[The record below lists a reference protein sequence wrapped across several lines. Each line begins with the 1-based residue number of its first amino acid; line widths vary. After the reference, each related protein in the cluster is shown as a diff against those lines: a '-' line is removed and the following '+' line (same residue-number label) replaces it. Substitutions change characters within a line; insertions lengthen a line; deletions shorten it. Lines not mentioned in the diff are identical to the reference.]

1 MLRFRHFAGAGRM
14 RRRQPFISAE
24 QAQELWNASAATTGE
39 SVTVQ
44 CRLVTPMYGGG
55 VTAGEVDKAMPI
67 RASGI
72 RGQLRFWWRLLYG
85 KGSSQ
90 DIFRA
95 ESQLWGGIANS
106 GPTTSKVSLRAAC
119 EAAPSFV
126 ENVPPYVLILEA
138 SDDPKL
144 LAPGYSFKLLL
155 NFTQATDEQRSQV
168 TQCLRWWAS
177 FGGVGARTR
186 RGLGA
191 IKARSDD
198 VDLKPVSSA
207 EVKGL
212 GGRMMIGPR
221 KRDAKQAWKDA
232 VGALESFRQ
241 GQGVGRKGGKGRP
254 GGSNWPEAD
263 AIRGL
268 AGAGNSAPD
277 GKEGL
282 FPRAAFGLP
291 IVFQFKGEK
300 RLDDTLEGEDR
311 ERMASPLI
319 LRPYFDGRGYRS
331 MALLLPGWE
340 RRISVAVTMK
350 KRGSVGLAWPSD
362 QGNRERR
369 AEEVFP
375 MRSRGS
381 NPLTAFMCYFD
392 ERLNGKQGRR

>member
-1 MLRFRHFAGAGRM
+1 MLCFRRFPGVGRM
-14 RRRQPFISAE
+14 RRRQPAISAE
-24 QAQELWNASAATTGE
+24 QAQALWNAPTATSGE
-39 SVTVQ
+39 GVTVQ

-55 VTAGEVDKAMPI
+55 VVAGEVDKAMPI

-72 RGQLRFWWRLLYG
+72 RGQLRSWWRLLNG
-85 KGSSQ
+85 DGRTSEELFQ
-90 DIFRA
+90 D
-95 ESQLWGGIANS
+95 ECGLWGGIASS
-106 GPTTSKVSLRAAC
+106 GPTTSKVSLRVAC
-119 EAAPSFV
+119 EPAASFV
-126 ENVPPYVLILEA
+126 GSGVPSYVLVG
-138 SDDPKL
+138 DNPNL

-155 NFTQATDEQRSQV
+155 NFTRATAGQRSQV
-168 TQCLRWWAS
+168 IQCLRWWAS

-198 VDLKPVSSA
+198 VDLKPVSST
-207 EVKGL
+207 EVEGL
-212 GGRMMIGPR
+212 GGRMMIGPP
-221 KRDAKQAWKDA
+221 KRNAEQVWKDA

-241 GQGVGRKGGKGRP
+241 GQGVGRKTGKGR
-254 GGSNWPEAD
+254 SDWPEAD

-268 AGAGNSAPD
+268 ADETKSAPD
-277 GKEGL
+277 GEGPF

-291 IVFQFKGEK
+291 IVFQFKGDK
-300 RLDDTLEGEDR
+300 HLNDTLESEDH

-319 LRPYFDGRGYRS
+319 LRPYFDDRDYRS
-331 MALLLPGWE
+331 MALLLPSWE
-340 RRISVAVTMK
+340 QRISVAVTMK

-381 NPLTAFMCYFD
+381 DPLTAFMRYFD
-392 ERLNGKQGRR
+392 ERVNGKQNRR

>member
-1 MLRFRHFAGAGRM
+1 M
-14 RRRQPFISAE
+14 RRRQPAISAE
-24 QAQELWNASAATTGE
+24 QAQELWNASTVTTGE
-39 SVTVQ
+39 SVAVQ
-44 CRLVTPMYGGG
+44 CQLVTPMYGGG
-55 VTAGEVDKAMPI
+55 VRAGEVDKAMPI

-72 RGQLRFWWRLLYG
+72 RGQLRFWWRLLNG
-85 KGSSQ
+85 KGNSQ
-90 DIFRA
+90 EIFRD
-95 ESQLWGGIANS
+95 ECELWGGIANS
-106 GPTTSKVSLRAAC
+106 GPTTSKVSLRVAC
-119 EAAPSFV
+119 EAAASFV
-126 ENVPPYVLILEA
+126 EKRDVPPYVLILEA

-155 NFTQATDEQRSQV
+155 DFTQATDEQRSQV
-168 TQCLRWWAS
+168 IQCLRWWAS
-177 FGGVGARTR
+177 FSGVGARTR

-191 IKARSDD
+191 IKASSDD
-198 VDLKPVSSA
+198 VNLQPVSST
-207 EVKGL
+207 EVEGL
-212 GGRMMIGPR
+212 GGQMTVGPP
-221 KRDAKQAWKDA
+221 KRDVEQAWKDA

-268 AGAGNSAPD
+268 ADAGNSAPV
-277 GKEGL
+277 GKEGI

-300 RLDDTLEGEDR
+300 HLDDTLEGEDC

-331 MALLLPGWE
+331 MALLLPSWE
-340 RRISVAVTMK
+340 QRISVAVTMK

-362 QGNRERR
+362 AGNRERR
-369 AEEVFP
+369 AEEVSP

-381 NPLTAFMCYFD
+381 DPLTAFMRYFD
-392 ERLNGKQGRR
+392 ERVNRKQGRR

>member
-1 MLRFRHFAGAGRM
+1 M
-14 RRRQPFISAE
+14 RRRQPAIAAE
-24 QAQELWNASAATTGE
+24 QAQELWSERTATTGE
-39 SVTVQ
+39 SVTLQ

-55 VTAGEVDKAMPI
+55 VRAGEVDKAMPI

-90 DIFRA
+90 EIFRA
-95 ESQLWGGIANS
+95 ECQLWGGIANS
-106 GPTTSKVSLRAAC
+106 GPTTSKVSLRTAC
-119 EAAPSFV
+119 EAAASFV
-126 ENVPPYVLILEA
+126 EKCNVPPYVLILEA

-155 NFTQATDEQRSQV
+155 DFTQATDEQRSQV
-168 TQCLRWWAS
+168 IQCLRWWAS

-191 IKARSDD
+191 IKGKSDD

-207 EVKGL
+207 EVERL
-212 GGRMMIGPR
+212 GGWMMIGPPE
-221 KRDAKQAWKDA
+221 QNGEQVWKGA

-268 AGAGNSAPD
+268 ADAGNSAPD

-311 ERMASPLI
+311 RRMASPLI
-319 LRPYFDGRGYRS
+319 LRPYFDGRDYRS
-331 MALLLPGWE
+331 MALLLPGWKQ
-340 RRISVAVTMK
+340 RISVAVTMK

-369 AEEVFP
+369 AKEVAP
-375 MRSRGS
+375 MRPRGN
-381 NPLTAFMCYFD
+381 NPLTAFMHYFNK
-392 ERLNGKQGRR
+392 RVNGKQGRR